1 MPFSSFISPH
11 GKSFSVTSWIIRH
24 VNNAR
29 YSVKASTNAFS
40 FGDNLFNI
48 YDCDMKVLVGSLQ
61 TQSNIVYTCLYFMR
75 TINISRGSLVSAV
88 RGNIDGMGFKVR
100 DVKVNIFAIHLERY
114 ISVCFIYW
122 LIPSLSS
129 LSLLSTQ
136 NPGENENCKN
146 IKIVLKSSWCVPKFG
161 HLMNVVPQNGIFSV
175 QVMAAVDVGRGQ

>member
-1 MPFSSFISPH
+1 MSDFCPSYMRNI
-11 GKSFSVTSWIIRH
+11 
-24 VNNAR
+24 
-29 YSVKASTNAFS
+29 
-40 FGDNLFNI
+40 NL
-48 YDCDMKVLVGSLQ
+48 
-61 TQSNIVYTCLYFMR
+61 
-75 TINISRGSLVSAV
+75 SRRSLVIAV
-88 RGNIDGMGFKVR
+88 WGNIDERGLKDR

-136 NPGENENCKN
+136 NPGENINCKN
-146 IKIVLKSSWCVPKFG
+146 LKIVLKSSCVPKFG

>member
-1 MPFSSFISPH
+1 
-11 GKSFSVTSWIIRH
+11 
-24 VNNAR
+24 
-29 YSVKASTNAFS
+29 
-40 FGDNLFNI
+40 
-48 YDCDMKVLVGSLQ
+48 
-61 TQSNIVYTCLYFMR
+61 MR

-100 DVKVNIFAIHLERY
+100 DVKVNIFTIHLERY

-146 IKIVLKSSWCVPKFG
+146 IKIVLKSS
-161 HLMNVVPQNGIFSV
+161 
-175 QVMAAVDVGRGQ
+175 